1 MEMQPTVM
9 TIFVLGIMW
18 GVTPEAGDIPNAY
31 PRAQVEDWLKVHLY
45 LPKGTKLTS
54 EELNKLGV
62 QNEKQ
67 VTLKLKKSLY
77 GLKQAGRLWNDMLNE
92 FLVNKLSFQR
102 CKTDRCM
109 YVKVVGPD
117 IIVVGIYVDDILA
130 TGTRKQVVDDFFE
143 DAKQM
148 EIKYLGKVNKF
159 LGIRVSQ
166 DEDGG
171 MWLDQE
177 ATIEEMLI
185 KFKLQDANHVRLP
198 IGADYEEN
206 QGSQEKLPKYSKD
219 GEVTVRDFQSLA
231 GSLLWVARCT
241 RPDILFAVH
250 CITRKTHAPTVQD
263 YQVAKKILR
272 YLKGSKMDKLKLP
285 KWNGT
290 GKVSVEAYSDADWAD
305 NKSDRKSVS
314 GGLVLLNGIPV
325 SWSCKKQTC
334 VALSTLEAEY
344 IAASEV
350 CKTLIGMEQLLSEI
364 GLQIITPIPL
374 WMDNQAAII
383 NIQQESSSSRLKH
396 VDTRIKFLCDRANQ
410 MQVSPKYVKSE
421 HMIAD
426 MFTKPLPQQ
435 RLYELKKMIGI
446 EGENECKKL
455 VKES

>member
-9 TIFVLGIMW
+9 TIFALEIMW

-31 PRAQVEDWLKVHLY
+31 PRAQVEDWLNVHLY
-45 LPKGTKLTS
+45 LPKGKKLTN

-62 QNEKQ
+62 QSEKQ

-92 FLVNKLSFQR
+92 FLVNKLSFRR

-109 YVKVVGPD
+109 YVKVVGSD
-117 IIVVGIYVDDILA
+117 IIVVGIYVDDILV

-185 KFKLQDANHVRLP
+185 KFNLQDANTVRLP
-198 IGADYEEN
+198 IGADYEDNQEN
-206 QGSQEKLPKYSKD
+206 QEKLPKYSQN

-241 RPDILFAVH
+241 QPDILFAVH
-250 CITRKTHAPTVQD
+250 CITRKTHAPTAQD
-263 YQVAKKILR
+263 YQMAKKILR
-272 YLKGSKMDKLKLP
+272 YLKGSKMEKLKLP
-285 KWNGT
+285 KWNSKGR
-290 GKVSVEAYSDADWAD
+290 VSVEAYSDADWAD
-305 NKSDRKSVS
+305 SKSDRKSVS

-325 SWSCKKQTC
+325 SWTCKKQTC
-334 VALSTLEAEY
+334 VALSTLKAEY

-350 CKTLIGMEQLLSEI
+350 CK
-364 GLQIITPIPL
+364 
-374 WMDNQAAII
+374 
-383 NIQQESSSSRLKH
+383 
-396 VDTRIKFLCDRANQ
+396 CDE
-410 MQVSPKYVKSE
+410 VLTV
-421 HMIAD
+421 
-426 MFTKPLPQQ
+426 FVV
-435 RLYELKKMIGI
+435 GI
-446 EGENECKKL
+446 
-455 VKES
+455 V